1 MFKPELIAEL
11 SMLRFGVTTFPTDYG
26 LPVVELARA
35 VEERSLDSIFFNE
48 HTHIPVSRQT
58 PFPGGGELPKEYS
71 HTHDPFV
78 ALAAAAA
85 VTKRIMLSTG
95 ICLVIERDPIVLAK
109 EVASLDR
116 ISGGRVILGIGAGW
130 NVEEM
135 ANHGTSYKQRWK
147 ILRERVLAMR
157 EIWTKD
163 IAQFHGE
170 FVDFEPLWSWPKPI
184 QKPGPKIL
192 LGSRS
197 QRCFER
203 VVDYCDGWMPI
214 GRLGEQNDL
223 AEGLGK
229 LRTLCDRVG
238 RSFASLELAVIGLPP
253 SEDLAKRLLGIGF
266 KHLIFSLPSGDSKGT
281 MDDLDALAE
290 LTAKLR
296 SIGV

>member
-1 MFKPELIAEL
+1 
-11 SMLRFGVTTFPTDYG
+11 
-26 LPVVELARA
+26 
-35 VEERSLDSIFFNE
+35 
-48 HTHIPVSRQT
+48 
-58 PFPGGGELPKEYS
+58 
-71 HTHDPFV
+71 V

-85 VTKRIMLSTG
+85 VTKRVMLSTG

-116 ISGGRVILGIGAGW
+116 ISDGRVILGVGAGW
-130 NVEEM
+130 NGEEM
-135 ANHGTSYKQRWK
+135 ENHGTSYKQRWK

-157 EIWTKD
+157 EIWTRD
-163 IAQFHGE
+163 VAQFHGE

-192 LGSRS
+192 LGPRS

-214 GRLGEQNDL
+214 GRPGEQNDL

-229 LRTLCDRVG
+229 LRALCERVG
-238 RSFASLELAVIGLPP
+238 RSFDSLELAVIGLPP
-253 SEDLAKRLLGIGF
+253 SEDLAKRLLRIGF
-266 KHLIFSLPSGDSKGT
+266 KHLIFSLPSSGNAKRT
-281 MDDLDALAE
+281 MDDLDARAE
-290 LTAKLR
+290 LAGKLG

>member
-1 MFKPELIAEL
+1 MP
-11 SMLRFGVTTFPTDYG
+11 RFGVTTFPTDYG
-26 LPVVELARA
+26 LSVVDLARA
-35 VEERSLDSIFFNE
+35 VEERGLDSIFFNE
-48 HTHIPVSRQT
+48 HTHIPVSRRT
-58 PFPGGGELPKEYS
+58 AFPGGGELPKEYS

-116 ISGGRVILGIGAGW
+116 ISDGRVILGVGAGW

-135 ANHGTSYKQRWK
+135 ENHGTAYKERWK

-157 EIWTKD
+157 EIWAGD
-163 IAQFHGE
+163 VAQFHGE

-214 GRLGEQNDL
+214 GRPGEQNDL

-229 LRTLCDRVG
+229 LRALCDRVG
-238 RSFASLELAVIGLPP
+238 RCFDSLELAVIGLPP

-266 KHLIFSLPSGDSKGT
+266 KHLIFSLPSGNAEQT
-281 MDDLDALAE
+281 MDDLDARAE
-290 LTAKLR
+290 LAKKLH
-296 SIGV
+296 SVVA